1 MSQIELRVIDA
12 EDERGLTA
20 FHDVLRSLF
29 TDDNDAW
36 SRDGLRRYPAQQARY
51 GVKVE
56 YLLSRVTGPGSEGG
70 ASGDGDEVSGLF
82 WICCDPARR
91 TAYVPY
97 FGVLPRFRHTGAA
110 QRMDEGVLARLR
122 QNFGTALQLGDCQ
135 NPARFAA
142 REVTDRVRFLQRA
155 GNVIVDDPDFPYVR
169 PGSGEAACHE
179 REDTYLLGLRVLE
192 PSGAAELLPGDDVQ
206 RGRLSL
212 RSYRALYLDL
222 MRLDIGGHDE
232 ADLRARAPAIGE
244 FLDRV
249 DAGLRADPE
258 RLVRLLPEVAARP
271 KA

>member
-1 MSQIELRVIDA
+1 MSQIELLVIETA
-12 EDERGLTA
+12 DERGLTT
-20 FHDVLRSLF
+20 FHDALRSLF

-36 SRDGLRRYPAQQARY
+36 SLDGLRRYPAQQARY
-51 GVKVE
+51 GVEVE
-56 YLLSRVTGPGSEGG
+56 YLLSRAVGDSSSDGG
-70 ASGDGDEVSGLF
+70 EVCGLF

-110 QRMDEGVLARLR
+110 QRMDEAVIARLKQR
-122 QNFGTALQLGDCQ
+122 FGTALQLGDCQ
-135 NPARFAA
+135 NPALFPS
-142 REVTDRVRFLQRA
+142 REATDRVRYLQRA
-155 GNVIVDDPDFPYVR
+155 GNVIIDEPDFPYVR

-179 REDTYLLGLRVLE
+179 REDTYLLGLRVLD
-192 PSGAAELLPGDDVQ
+192 PRGAAELLPADDVQ

-232 ADLRARAPAIGE
+232 ADLRDRAPAIRE

-249 DAGLRADPE
+249 DAGLRAEPE
-258 RLVRLLPEVAARP
+258 RLVRLLPAVAARP
-271 KA
+271 KP